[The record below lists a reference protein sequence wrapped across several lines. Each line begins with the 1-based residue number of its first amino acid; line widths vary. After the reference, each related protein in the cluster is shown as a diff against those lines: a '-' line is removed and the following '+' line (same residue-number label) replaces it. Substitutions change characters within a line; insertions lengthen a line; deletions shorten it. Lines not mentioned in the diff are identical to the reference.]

1 MAWTSTTF
9 LARFPEF
16 NNLEASVVTATIQ
29 ESERQNDSDIWGDQ
43 YDDAVLYM
51 TAHLLAARTQA
62 IGQQVGVAGAARGN
76 KYVGAAGY
84 TFADTTYGAA
94 YLFLRE
100 GLVEMTGFSY

>member
-1 MAWTSTTF
+1 MAWTSSTF

-16 NNLEASVVTATIQ
+16 NNLEAAVVTATIQ
-29 ESERQNDSDIWGDQ
+29 EAERQNDSDVWGDQ
-43 YDDAVLYM
+43 YDDAVLYL

-62 IGQQVGVAGAARGN
+62 IGQQVGVAGAARIN

-84 TFADTTYGAA
+84 TLADTTYGAA

-100 GLVEMTGFSY
+100 GLVPMTGFSY